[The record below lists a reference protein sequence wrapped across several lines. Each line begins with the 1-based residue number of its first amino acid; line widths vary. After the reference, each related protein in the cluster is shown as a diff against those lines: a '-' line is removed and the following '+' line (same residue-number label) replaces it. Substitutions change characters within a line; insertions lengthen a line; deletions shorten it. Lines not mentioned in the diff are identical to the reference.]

1 MDRYLVKKLTKPL
14 DICVTVPGSKSV
26 TNRALLMA
34 ALSDGKCVLDGVLFS
49 DDSRHFMDSLI
60 SLGFDVTYSEEKC
73 QAVVVGTSG
82 DIPVKNGGIDVG
94 SAGTAARFLTAML
107 AMSDGEY
114 VINASQQMQK
124 RPMKPLFE
132 ALSSMGADFTY
143 LNADGCLPVKV
154 RGNRSPR
161 AAVKLDISESTQF
174 LSALLMTS
182 PMLENGL
189 KIDIT
194 SEKTDG
200 AYVRITRQM
209 MEDFGCTASYDGR
222 AYYVPAGQYRAGEY
236 RIEPDVSAACYFYAM
251 AAVSGGSALVRHVH
265 YGLMQ
270 GDMKFLAVLE
280 KMGCTVRDEE
290 EGIRVTGP
298 ANGLNG
304 IDVDMNDFS
313 DQAMTL
319 AAIAPFA
326 KTETT
331 IRNIAH
337 IRLQESDRL
346 SAIAQNLTALGIK
359 CDERQD
365 SITIY
370 PGECKSC
377 EINTYDDH
385 RMAMAFSISGIM
397 TDGVT
402 ILNPQCCKKTFEGYF
417 EILDTI

>member
-1 MDRYLVKKLTKPL
+1 
-14 DICVTVPGSKSV
+14 
-26 TNRALLMA
+26 
-34 ALSDGKCVLDGVLFS
+34 
-49 DDSRHFMDSLI
+49 
-60 SLGFDVTYSEEKC
+60 
-73 QAVVVGTSG
+73 
-82 DIPVKNGGIDVG
+82 
-94 SAGTAARFLTAML
+94 
-107 AMSDGEY
+107 
-114 VINASQQMQK
+114 
-124 RPMKPLFE
+124 
-132 ALSSMGADFTY
+132 
-143 LNADGCLPVKV
+143 
-154 RGNRSPR
+154 
-161 AAVKLDISESTQF
+161 
-174 LSALLMTS
+174 
-182 PMLENGL
+182 
-189 KIDIT
+189 
-194 SEKTDG
+194 
-200 AYVRITRQM
+200 
-209 MEDFGCTASYDGR
+209 
-222 AYYVPAGQYRAGEY
+222 
-236 RIEPDVSAACYFYAM
+236 M

-270 GDMKFLAVLE
+270 GDMKFLSVLE